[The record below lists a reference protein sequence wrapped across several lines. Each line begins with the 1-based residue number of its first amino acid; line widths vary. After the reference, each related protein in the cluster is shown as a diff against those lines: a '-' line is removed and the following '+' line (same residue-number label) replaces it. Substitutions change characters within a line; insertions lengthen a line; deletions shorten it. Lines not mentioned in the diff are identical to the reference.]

1 MADLKANADSKKLP
15 KHLTYVS
22 WAFIFLGF
30 LALIET
36 LYSLFNRPVLYINF
50 FIVFIFVGF
59 ALMKKKELW
68 RKFAISCSAVV
79 LIFMVGNVVIVMSGR
94 KSLEGLPVDI
104 QATFWIQA
112 ILGIGASVY
121 ALWALQSKE
130 VHTVFEKN

>member
-1 MADLKANADSKKLP
+1 MANQNAGIEKSKLP
-15 KHLTYVS
+15 KHLKIVS

-36 LYSLFNRPVLYINF
+36 IYSLLNSPVFYINF

-59 ALMKKKELW
+59 ALIKKKELW

-79 LIFMVGNVVIVMSGR
+79 LIFMIGNVLIVLSG
-94 KSLEGLPVDI
+94 KKTLSDLSAEI
-104 QATFWIQA
+104 QITFWIQA
-112 ILGIGASVY
+112 ILGIGASAY

-130 VHTVFEKN
+130 VRKAFES